1 MNEDNLKFIKIY
13 RPIKLFEGL
22 EYKYDCMNLVD
33 ENKLIDDL
41 KRCDDEDRER
51 DLLSELSLNVYG
63 YDHIK
68 RIIIDTRSFLNKT
81 ETFE

>member
-1 MNEDNLKFIKIY
+1 MNEENLKFIKIC
-13 RPIKLFEGL
+13 RPIKLLEGL
-22 EYKYDCMNLVD
+22 EYKYDYINLVD
-33 ENKLIDDL
+33 ENKLINDL
-41 KRCDDEDRER
+41 KKCDDEDRER

-68 RIIIDTRSFLNKT
+68 DIIIDTRSFLNKT